1 MSNPSRFAG
10 SRNTSEYNNKK
21 SGKPATRNP
30 QQNLITKFIN
40 YLKTERNY
48 SMHTISNYQ
57 RDLGFLMDFLKDRK
71 IDRSGAR
78 EYLLALERKR
88 YSRRSIARKLSSARS
103 FFSFLAREKLAD
115 QNPFE
120 NLLTPKLPRKLPNF
134 LYPEELQSLLDAPD
148 PKDPRGQR
156 DRAIL
161 EVIYGTGLRVT
172 EIIRINI
179 NDVDF
184 GEGEIKVLGK
194 GAKERIVLFGS
205 HAKTAL
211 HKYIGEGRAS
221 LASGKKTAALFIN
234 RRGGRLTTRSVE
246 RMISSY
252 AGKAGL
258 NKKVTPHTLR
268 HSFATHLLSGGADL
282 RMVQELL
289 GHVSLSTTQVY
300 THITKERLKEVYDAA
315 HPRSGR

>member
-1 MSNPSRFAG
+1 MANP
-10 SRNTSEYNNKK
+10 
-21 SGKPATRNP
+21 NP
-30 QQNLITKFIN
+30 IALDPKQKLIAKFIN

-48 SMHTISNYQ
+48 SAHTISNYQ
-57 RDLGFLMDFLKDRK
+57 RDLRFLTSFLKGKK
-71 IDRSGAR
+71 INRSAAR
-78 EYLLALERKR
+78 EYLLALEKKR

-103 FFSFLAREKLAD
+103 FFRFLLREKLIE

-120 NLLTPKLPRKLPNF
+120 NLLTPKLPKKLPNF

-148 PKDPRGQR
+148 PKNPRGLR
-156 DRAIL
+156 DRSIL

-172 EIIRINI
+172 EIIRMNM

-184 GEGEIKVLGK
+184 DEGEIKVLGK
-194 GAKERIVLFGS
+194 GSKERIVLFGS
-205 HAKTAL
+205 LARNAL
-211 HKYIGEGRAS
+211 HKYIKEGRSS
-221 LASGKKTAALFIN
+221 LVSGKKAAALFVN
-234 RRGGRLTTRSVE
+234 RRGERLTSRSVE
-246 RMISSY
+246 RMISFY
-252 AGKAGL
+252 AKKAGL

-300 THITKERLKEVYDAA
+300 THITKERLKEVYDSA
-315 HPRSGR
+315 HPRSSR